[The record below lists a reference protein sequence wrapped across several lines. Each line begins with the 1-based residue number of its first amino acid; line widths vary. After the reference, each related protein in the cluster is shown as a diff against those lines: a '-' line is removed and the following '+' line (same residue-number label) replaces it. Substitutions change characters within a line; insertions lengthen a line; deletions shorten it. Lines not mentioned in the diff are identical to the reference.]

1 MPAPLHGLCGAAL
14 CSDKPGCL
22 RLNYQDGTALKRCAS
37 SYASYL
43 CDVLNAL
50 VKYSG
55 LEKLELTPRNI
66 YRIMQECKATEAT
79 RHVIKNNFYSPT
91 ARQTAPKLEFD
102 KEKFL
107 DNRSTL
113 PYMLGQLHAVHT
125 HKQNL
130 IPSYGAINYKGDDW
144 ANKDNLA
151 LFGLFY
157 LATGA
162 MAMPFLKKT
171 SREGL

>member
-1 MPAPLHGLCGAAL
+1 
-14 CSDKPGCL
+14 
-22 RLNYQDGTALKRCAS
+22 
-37 SYASYL
+37 
-43 CDVLNAL
+43 
-50 VKYSG
+50 
-55 LEKLELTPRNI
+55 
-66 YRIMQECKATEAT
+66 
-79 RHVIKNNFYSPT
+79 
-91 ARQTAPKLEFD
+91 
-102 KEKFL
+102 
-107 DNRSTL
+107 
-113 PYMLGQLHAVHT
+113 MLGQLHAVHT